1 MGQVQNRMYIAGE
14 RSDERTYKVISHS
27 PLSFERPRRKMDYD
41 VVRIVGKDLVLIR
54 ALPGVKILLDERTN
68 VYRCRLGSLHFRAPF
83 GKTRNGRAIG
93 GKCMPPGQGSRFENQ
108 MNYGHPHKRMNRADS
123 ETSGSGTS

>member
-1 MGQVQNRMYIAGE
+1 MVETTQSG
-14 RSDERTYKVISHS
+14 
-27 PLSFERPRRKMDYD
+27 
-41 VVRIVGKDLVLIR
+41 LVNDPIIDRLEDQIR
-54 ALPGVKILLDERTN
+54 ALPGVKILLDERAN

-123 ETSGSGTS
+123 ETPG